1 MSENNKNKNT
11 KIEDIEVVSMSVEE
25 CEIALGELEAE
36 LAAFVPKE
44 TDDTLPKL
52 SEYLAERTNDT
63 DDPLLSDAAELA
75 VRAGKISTSIL
86 QRKLSVGYG
95 RAAKLLDR
103 LEEMGIIAHPDG
115 TKPRKVIMSF
125 SDVVEDEP
133 ALETSAMYDDGEETV
148 FKELDAEK
156 ATDSNEAVFA
166 FKVADTPKSSSGN
179 DLEIDYG
186 RSSSVTYIDEDE
198 LFKAAARL
206 VVSEGVVST
215 SFLQRRLAIGFGR
228 ACAIIDRLEELAIIA
243 PADGNRA
250 RGILV
255 SPERLERILA
265 TI

>member
-1 MSENNKNKNT
+1 MSENIKNKNANN
-11 KIEDIEVVSMSVEE
+11 EDIEVVSMSVEE
-25 CEIALGELEAE
+25 CEIALGELEEE
-36 LAAFVPKE
+36 LAAFVPEE
-44 TDDTLPKL
+44 TDNTLPKL
-52 SEYLAERTNDT
+52 SEYLAERTNDA

-75 VRAGKISTSIL
+75 VRAGKVSTSIL

-95 RAAKLLDR
+95 RSAKMLDR
-103 LEEMGIIAHPDG
+103 LEELGIIAPPDG
-115 TKPRKVIMSF
+115 TKPRKVLMRF

-133 ALETSAMYDDGEETV
+133 ELETSAMYDEEEDAV
-148 FKELDAEK
+148 FKDLDAEK
-156 ATDSNEAVFA
+156 ATDSDGAVFA
-166 FKVADTPKSSSGN
+166 FKVADTPKSSTSN
-179 DLEIDYG
+179 DSETDSG

-215 SFLQRRLAIGFGR
+215 SFLQRRLSIGYGR

-265 TI
+265 TV